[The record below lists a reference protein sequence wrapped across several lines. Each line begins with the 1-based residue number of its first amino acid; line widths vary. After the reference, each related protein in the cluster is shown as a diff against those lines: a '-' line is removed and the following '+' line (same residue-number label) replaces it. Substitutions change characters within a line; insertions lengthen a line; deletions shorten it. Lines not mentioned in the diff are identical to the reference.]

1 MNKGQ
6 ENYDI
11 LEQRLQTTLN
21 PVRPNPEFVSH
32 LRYRLA
38 TPDEVILETRS
49 RDPLILITIFSS
61 GLFIGVLIL
70 WLWRRLR

>member
-1 MNKGQ
+1 MIRDD
-6 ENYDI
+6 YDS

-21 PVRPNPEFVSH
+21 PVRPDPEFVSH

-38 TPDEVILETRS
+38 TPDDVILETRT
-49 RDPLILITIFSS
+49 RDPLILTAVFSS

-70 WLWRRLR
+70 WLLRRIR